1 MKIKK
6 SICPYDCPTSC
17 GLVIETDGKKIL
29 KVKGDENHPATQG
42 LICRKMRN
50 YEESVHSKDRILTPL
65 KRIGKKGEG
74 KFEKITWE
82 EAAQEITDKWKKI
95 IKEDGPS
102 AILPVYYSGVMSVI
116 HRNCG
121 DALFNKMGACSLVK
135 TLCSSAKGAGYNSVM
150 GSTGALDPRE
160 LENSDYYIVWGSNMK
175 ATRIQALPTLIKAR
189 KEGKKVV
196 LIETYSKPMEK
207 YCDEVILIKSGTDGA
222 LALAM
227 MNVMV
232 EENLQDEEFLLE
244 KSIGYQEFKKTLK
257 QYTPKWA
264 EEITGIPKDV
274 IVKLAREYAS
284 VKAPAIILGSGNSR
298 YTNGGMTVRLITIL
312 SIFTGAIKY
321 PGGGLCGVSPT
332 SLSYIRK
339 DIIARPDFRTNKARV
354 ININQ
359 VSSALVDENQPIK
372 SLFVY
377 ASNPIGSISNQ
388 NKMIKGLMRDD
399 LFTVVHERFM
409 TDTAKYSDIVLPATF
424 SVEQDDVYTS
434 YGYCTLATANKVIEP
449 PKECKSNWDMFR
461 LLAKY
466 MGYDDEYFKKTEREI
481 FDELIEKSLEDV
493 ENLTQEQKYIL
504 KNGGAISTPFENHMD
519 IKTKSGKI
527 QIINDEME
535 ERIPR
540 YTENIGQNYPLNL
553 VAVPSCETLNSIF
566 LEKNKVVEKRG
577 KIKVKINSK
586 DASKRDIKNGDE
598 VVCFNNLGEVG
609 FIAEV
614 TDTVAQNTVI
624 AEGVYNRDFAINGKL
639 VNALHD
645 DRLSD
650 IGEATTLNSNTVEIK
665 RV

>member
-1 MKIKK
+1 
-6 SICPYDCPTSC
+6 
-17 GLVIETDGKKIL
+17 
-29 KVKGDENHPATQG
+29 
-42 LICRKMRN
+42 
-50 YEESVHSKDRILTPL
+50 
-65 KRIGKKGEG
+65 
-74 KFEKITWE
+74 
-82 EAAQEITDKWKKI
+82 
-95 IKEDGPS
+95 
-102 AILPVYYSGVMSVI
+102 
-116 HRNCG
+116 
-121 DALFNKMGACSLVK
+121 
-135 TLCSSAKGAGYNSVM
+135 
-150 GSTGALDPRE
+150 
-160 LENSDYYIVWGSNMK
+160 
-175 ATRIQALPTLIKAR
+175 
-189 KEGKKVV
+189 
-196 LIETYSKPMEK
+196 
-207 YCDEVILIKSGTDGA
+207 
-222 LALAM
+222 
-227 MNVMV
+227 
-232 EENLQDEEFLLE
+232 
-244 KSIGYQEFKKTLK
+244 
-257 QYTPKWA
+257 
-264 EEITGIPKDV
+264 
-274 IVKLAREYAS
+274 
-284 VKAPAIILGSGNSR
+284 
-298 YTNGGMTVRLITIL
+298 
-312 SIFTGAIKY
+312 
-321 PGGGLCGVSPT
+321 
-332 SLSYIRK
+332 
-339 DIIARPDFRTNKARV
+339 
-354 ININQ
+354 
-359 VSSALVDENQPIK
+359 
-372 SLFVY
+372 
-377 ASNPIGSISNQ
+377 
-388 NKMIKGLMRDD
+388 MIKGLMRDD

-409 TDTAKYSDIVLPATF
+409 TDTAKYADIVLPATF

-540 YTENIGQNYPLNL
+540 YTENIGQDYPLNL

>member
-1 MKIKK
+1 MQKK
-6 SICPYDCPTSC
+6 TICPYDCPTSC
-17 GLVIETDGKKIL
+17 GLVVETDGEKIIS
-29 KVKGDENHPATQG
+29 VKGDKSHPATQG

-65 KRIGKKGEG
+65 KRIGKKGQGEF
-74 KFEKITWE
+74 KKITWE
-82 EAAQEITDKWKKI
+82 EALTEITDKWKEI
-95 IKEDGPS
+95 IKEEGAS

-121 DALFNKMGACSLVK
+121 DAFFNKMGACSLVK
-135 TLCSSAKGAGYNSVM
+135 TLCSSAKGAGYKSVM

-160 LENSDYYIVWGSNMK
+160 LKDSDYYIVWGSNMK
-175 ATRIQALPTLIKAR
+175 ATRIQALPDIINAR
-189 KEGKKVV
+189 KLGKKVV
-196 LIETYSKPMEK
+196 LIETYSEPMEK
-207 YCDEVILIKSGTDGA
+207 YCDQVILIKPGTDGA

-232 EENLQDEEFLLE
+232 EENLQDEQFLLE
-244 KSIGYQEFKKTLK
+244 RAEGYKEFKEILK
-257 QYTPKWA
+257 QYTPDWA
-264 EEITGIPKDV
+264 ESITGISKD
-274 IVKLAREYAS
+274 IIINLAREYAS

-321 PGGGLCGVSPT
+321 PGGGLCGTSPT
-332 SLSYIRK
+332 SSSYIDK
-339 DIIARPDFRTNKARV
+339 DIIARPDFRTNEARMV
-354 ININQ
+354 NINQ
-359 VSSALVDENQPIK
+359 VSSALVDEKNPIK
-372 SLFVY
+372 SVYVY
-377 ASNPIGSISNQ
+377 ASNPVASISNQ
-388 NKMIKGLMRDD
+388 NKMIRGLKRDD

-409 TDTAKYSDIVLPATF
+409 TDTAKYADIVLPATF

-434 YGYCTLATANKVIEP
+434 YGYCTVATAKKVIEP
-449 PKECKSNWDMFR
+449 QAQCKSNWETFS

-466 MGYDDEYFKKTEREI
+466 MGYKDEYFYKTEREI
-481 FDELIEKSLEDV
+481 FYELIQKSLDNIKDLDE
-493 ENLTQEQKYIL
+493 EQKDIL
-504 KNGGAISTPFENHMD
+504 INGGTVSTPFENRID

-527 QIINDEME
+527 QIVNDEME

-540 YTENIGQNYPLNL
+540 YTQNIGQEYPLNL

-566 LEKNKVVEKRG
+566 LEKNKVIEKRG
-577 KIKVKINSK
+577 KIKVKINRK
-586 DASKRDIKNGDE
+586 DAAERNIQDGDE
-598 VVCFNNLGEVG
+598 VICFNNLGEVR

-624 AEGVYNRDFAINGKL
+624 AEGVYNMDFAINGKL

>member
-1 MKIKK
+1 
-6 SICPYDCPTSC
+6 
-17 GLVIETDGKKIL
+17 
-29 KVKGDENHPATQG
+29 
-42 LICRKMRN
+42 
-50 YEESVHSKDRILTPL
+50 
-65 KRIGKKGEG
+65 
-74 KFEKITWE
+74 
-82 EAAQEITDKWKKI
+82 
-95 IKEDGPS
+95 
-102 AILPVYYSGVMSVI
+102 
-116 HRNCG
+116 
-121 DALFNKMGACSLVK
+121 
-135 TLCSSAKGAGYNSVM
+135 
-150 GSTGALDPRE
+150 
-160 LENSDYYIVWGSNMK
+160 
-175 ATRIQALPTLIKAR
+175 
-189 KEGKKVV
+189 
-196 LIETYSKPMEK
+196 
-207 YCDEVILIKSGTDGA
+207 
-222 LALAM
+222 
-227 MNVMV
+227 
-232 EENLQDEEFLLE
+232 
-244 KSIGYQEFKKTLK
+244 
-257 QYTPKWA
+257 
-264 EEITGIPKDV
+264 
-274 IVKLAREYAS
+274 
-284 VKAPAIILGSGNSR
+284 
-298 YTNGGMTVRLITIL
+298 
-312 SIFTGAIKY
+312 
-321 PGGGLCGVSPT
+321 
-332 SLSYIRK
+332 
-339 DIIARPDFRTNKARV
+339 
-354 ININQ
+354 
-359 VSSALVDENQPIK
+359 
-372 SLFVY
+372 
-377 ASNPIGSISNQ
+377 
-388 NKMIKGLMRDD
+388 MIKGLMRDD

-409 TDTAKYSDIVLPATF
+409 TDTAKYADIVLPATF

-466 MGYDDEYFKKTEREI
+466 MGYDDEYFKMTEKEI

>member
-1 MKIKK
+1 MQIKK
-6 SICPYDCPTSC
+6 TICPYDCPTSC
-17 GLVIETDGKKIL
+17 GLIVETDGKKIIN
-29 KVKGDENHPATQG
+29 VKGDKNHPATQG
-42 LICRKMRN
+42 VICRKMRN
-50 YEESVHSKDRILTPL
+50 YEESIHSNDRILTPL
-65 KRIGKKGEG
+65 KRTGKKGQGEF
-74 KFEKITWE
+74 KEITWE
-82 EAAQEITDKWKKI
+82 EALTEITNNWKGIIDK
-95 IKEDGPS
+95 DGPS

-121 DALFNKMGACSLVK
+121 DALFNKMGACSLIK
-135 TLCSSAKGAGYNSVM
+135 TLCSSAKVAGYNSVM
-150 GSTGALDPRE
+150 GNTGALDPRE
-160 LENSDYYIVWGSNMK
+160 LKDSDYYIVWGSNMK
-175 ATRIQALPTLIKAR
+175 ATRIQALPDIINAR
-189 KEGKKVV
+189 KLGKKVV
-196 LIETYSKPMEK
+196 LIETYSKPMQG
-207 YCDEVILIKSGTDGA
+207 YCDQVILIKPGTDGA
-222 LALAM
+222 LALSM

-232 EENLQDEEFLLE
+232 KENLQDEQFLLE
-244 KSIGYQEFKKTLK
+244 KAEGYEEFKETLK
-257 QYTPKWA
+257 QYTPEWA
-264 EEITGIPKDV
+264 EGVTGIPKD
-274 IVKLAREYAS
+274 IIINLAREYAS
-284 VKAPAIILGSGNSR
+284 AKSPAIILGSGNSR

-321 PGGGLCGVSPT
+321 PGGGICGTSPT
-332 SLSYIRK
+332 SSSYIDT
-339 DIIARPDFRTNKARV
+339 DIVARPDFRENNARMV
-354 ININQ
+354 NLNQ
-359 VSSALVDENQPIK
+359 VSSALVDEKNPIK
-372 SLFVY
+372 SVFVY
-377 ASNPIGSISNQ
+377 ASNPVGSISNQ
-388 NKMIKGLMRDD
+388 NKMIRGLMRDD

-409 TDTAKYSDIVLPATF
+409 TDTAKYADIILPATF

-481 FDELIEKSLEDV
+481 FDELIEKSLEDM

>member
-1 MKIKK
+1 MEKNTWINR
-6 SICPYDCPTSC
+6 S
-17 GLVIETDGKKIL
+17 
-29 KVKGDENHPATQG
+29 
-42 LICRKMRN
+42 
-50 YEESVHSKDRILTPL
+50 
-65 KRIGKKGEG
+65 
-74 KFEKITWE
+74 FEKITWE

-207 YCDEVILIKSGTDGA
+207 YCDEVILIKPGTDGA

-264 EEITGIPKDV
+264 EEITGIPKDA
-274 IVKLAREYAS
+274 IIKLAREYAS

-339 DIIARPDFRTNKARV
+339 DIITRPDFRTNKARV

-409 TDTAKYSDIVLPATF
+409 TDTAKYADIVLPATF